1 MFRMRELFS
10 VALAGEVLPVGA
22 SVFAPLSP
30 TRVFD
35 TRPGTAAPGPK
46 GLVGAGAT
54 IDVQVAGAGGVPA
67 DATAVVLNVTATGAV
82 APGFVTVWPAG
93 AARPLASSLNLTRG
107 EQTRPNMVIVP
118 LGAGGTVSLFS
129 EAGTHLLADVTGYF
143 SLAAGP
149 VAGGRILPL
158 PPERVFDTR
167 PGTAAP
173 GPKGLVATGAT
184 LTAQVGGVAGVP
196 LDAAAVV
203 MNITAVQAVAEGFVT
218 VWPTGRPR
226 PEASTLNVT
235 PQEAAAPNTVIMPLG
250 ADGRLDFYADAG
262 VHLLADVTGYVTAAS
277 APAGI
282 SGLFVPLA
290 PARVFDTRASGPAPA
305 PGPTGRLAAGATIT
319 AQITGLAGVPAGAGL
334 VALNVTATDADTG
347 YVTAYP
353 GPEMPVV
360 SALNLNGPGDTRA
373 NASVTPLAPDGRLR
387 LFAFAAT
394 HLLVDA
400 NGYTLP

>member
-1 MFRMRELFS
+1 M
-10 VALAGEVLPVGA
+10 
-22 SVFAPLSP
+22 
-30 TRVFD
+30 
-35 TRPGTAAPGPK
+35 
-46 GLVGAGAT
+46 
-54 IDVQVAGAGGVPA
+54 
-67 DATAVVLNVTATGAV
+67 
-82 APGFVTVWPAG
+82 
-93 AARPLASSLNLTRG
+93 
-107 EQTRPNMVIVP
+107 
-118 LGAGGTVSLFS
+118 
-129 EAGTHLLADVTGYF
+129 
-143 SLAAGP
+143 
-149 VAGGRILPL
+149 
-158 PPERVFDTR
+158 FDTR

>member
-1 MFRMRELFS
+1 
-10 VALAGEVLPVGA
+10 
-22 SVFAPLSP
+22 
-30 TRVFD
+30 
-35 TRPGTAAPGPK
+35 
-46 GLVGAGAT
+46 
-54 IDVQVAGAGGVPA
+54 
-67 DATAVVLNVTATGAV
+67 
-82 APGFVTVWPAG
+82 
-93 AARPLASSLNLTRG
+93 
-107 EQTRPNMVIVP
+107 MVIVP

-282 SGLFVPLA
+282 IVHRGKIYWANQGLNQGG
-290 PARVFDTRASGPAPA
+290 TTIGRANLDG
-305 PGPTGRLAAGATIT
+305 TGAV
-319 AQITGLAGVPAGAGL
+319 QDFITGAHSPAGL
-334 VALNVTATDADTG
+334 VTDGTYLYWANFGGMRGKLGTTIGRARLDGSEVSQRFIRGAKTPVG
-347 YVTAYP
+347 LAV
-353 GPEMPVV
+353 GPR
-360 SALNLNGPGDTRA
+360 G
-373 NASVTPLAPDGRLR
+373 
-387 LFAFAAT
+387 
-394 HLLVDA
+394 
-400 NGYTLP
+400 